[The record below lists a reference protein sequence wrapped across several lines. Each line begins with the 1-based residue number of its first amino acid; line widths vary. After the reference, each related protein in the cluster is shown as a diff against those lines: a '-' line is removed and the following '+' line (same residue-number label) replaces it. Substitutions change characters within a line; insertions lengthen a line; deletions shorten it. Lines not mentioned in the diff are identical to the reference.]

1 MSARARRRPGRGDRP
16 MRVLVLGSG
25 ALKIGEA
32 GEFDY
37 SGSQAIKALKE
48 EGVEVWLVN
57 PNIATI
63 QTSPGLAD
71 RIFLLPVTPHF
82 VSRVIALGKPDG
94 ILLSFGGQT
103 ALNCG
108 LALHRD
114 GVLRRHR
121 VRVLGTPIAAIE
133 KTEDRAVFA
142 RALRSI
148 GVDVPRSG
156 AAGNVSAVLHEAR
169 RIGYPVMMRTA
180 FTLGGRG
187 SGIARTEGDL
197 RRMATEAFT
206 TSPQVLVEEDLTGWK
221 EVEYEVV
228 RDAADNCIT
237 VCNMENVDPLG
248 VHTGESIVVAP
259 SQTLTDEEYFSLRA
273 LAFKVIRHFGIV
285 GECNIQFALD
295 PRSNGY
301 RVIEVNA
308 RLSRSSALASK
319 ATGYPLARIAA
330 KLALGHLLPD
340 LKNSMNDTTTACFEP
355 ALDYMVVKMPKW
367 DLEKF
372 QGASHFIGSEMKS
385 VGEVMAIGR
394 SFEEALQKGC
404 RMLGDGIRGLV
415 GNDFNIRQSLKDVS
429 QPTPRRVFALAEALS
444 RGRTVADLHASTG
457 IDPWFLE
464 KMKRIVTLRARIEAA
479 GRRRGALEAGL
490 LRLVKQAGF
499 SDDQI
504 AAFTGRTPAAVARRR
519 MAAGVVPVVKQIDT
533 LAAEWP
539 VKTNYLYTTY
549 HGTEDDLVPADG
561 ERKVLVLGS
570 GAYRIGSSVE
580 FDWCCVSATEALRR
594 LGYSPIVI
602 NCNPETVSTDYDM
615 GHTLYFEELTFERI
629 HDVCM
634 KERPLGIL
642 LAFGGQIPNNHALAC
657 SAAGIPVFGTHPK
670 DIDRA
675 EDRHKFSSLLDRL
688 GVPQPAWAEVTSQRE
703 ARRFAGRVG
712 YPVLVRPSYV
722 LSGAAM
728 RIASDGTAL
737 LAALKGAAE
746 VSRRHPVVLSKF
758 IEGAKE
764 LEADA
769 VAAQGRILAV
779 AVTEHVEN
787 AGVHSGDAT
796 VVLPPQK
803 IYLETVRRI
812 RSITAELARALRIT
826 GPFNVQFLAVDNQVM
841 VIECNLR
848 ASRSF
853 PFISKVSGVDFV
865 DLATRAMMGAEVR
878 PVPASLL
885 DLGHIGV
892 KAPQFSFSRIKGAD
906 PALRVEM
913 ASTGEVACLGEDLP
927 DAFLKAILAAGFKPP
942 TRKQVLLTIGSL
954 RDKTKFLPSA
964 RVLHDLGFTLYA
976 TRHTSRFLEEQGVP
990 NVRLYKIHERRKPSL
1005 LDYITPNRLD
1015 LIINVP
1021 AGYDRKELTDG
1032 YIIRRRATDVGIPL
1046 ITNLQLAELF
1056 VKSIASTRWEDL
1068 KVEPYDRYVGPAAG
1082 WKGSGAGEIEGPA
1095 FVRGA
1100 GRAEDAGAGREGGSA
1115 PAPAR
1120 KPARRKVRV
1129 EPLAQ
1134 AVLA

>member
-1 MSARARRRPGRGDRP
+1 
-16 MRVLVLGSG
+16 MRILVLGSG

-48 EGVEVWLVN
+48 EGVEVWLIN

-71 RIFLLPVTPHF
+71 RIFLLPVTPRF
-82 VSRVIALGKPDG
+82 VTQVIRLGRPDG

-108 LALHRD
+108 LALHRQ
-114 GVLRRHR
+114 GVLRRHG
-121 VRVLGTPIAAIE
+121 VRVLGTPIAAVE
-133 KTEDRAVFA
+133 ATEDRELFA
-142 RALRSI
+142 RRLRAI
-148 GVDVPRSG
+148 KVRVPRSG
-156 AAGNVSAVLHEAR
+156 AAHDVSGALRQAE

-187 SGIARTEGDL
+187 SGIARNEAEL

-206 TSPQVLVEEDLTGWK
+206 TSPQVLIEEDLTGWK
-221 EVEYEVV
+221 EIEYEVV
-228 RDAADNCIT
+228 RDSADNCIT

-259 SQTLTDEEYFSLRA
+259 SQTLTDEEYFLLRA
-273 LAFKVIRHFGIV
+273 LSFKVIRHFGIV

-295 PRSNGY
+295 PRSDDY

-330 KLALGHLLPD
+330 KLALGHRLPD

-355 ALDYMVVKMPKW
+355 ALDYLVVKMPKW

-372 QGASHFIGSEMKS
+372 RGASHFIGSEMKS
-385 VGEVMAIGR
+385 VGEVMAVGR

-404 RMLGDGIRGLV
+404 RMLGDGVRGLV
-415 GNDFNIRQSLKDVS
+415 GNDFNIRQSLQDVS
-429 QPTPRRVFALAEALS
+429 RPTPRRVFALAQALAV
-444 RGRTVADLHASTG
+444 GGTVAELSGRTG

-464 KMKRIVTLRARIEAA
+464 KMNRICAVRERVLAARRSSG
-479 GRRRGALEAGL
+479 GRLPIDL
-490 LRLVKQAGF
+490 LREAKEAGF
-499 SDDQI
+499 SDEQI
-504 AAFTGRTPAAVARRR
+504 AHDAGGSAEDVARRR
-519 MAAGVVPVVKQIDT
+519 RAEGLVPVVKQIDT

-539 VKTNYLYTTY
+539 VRTNYLYLTY
-549 HGTEDDLVPADG
+549 HGTEDDLMPG
-561 ERKVLVLGS
+561 ESERKVLVLGS

-580 FDWCCVSATEALRR
+580 FDWCCVSATAALRR
-594 LGYSPIVI
+594 LGYSPVVI
-602 NCNPETVSTDYDM
+602 NCNPETVSTDYDT
-615 GHTLYFEELTFERI
+615 GHTLYFEELTFERL
-629 HDVCM
+629 HDVWT

-657 SAAGIPVFGTHPK
+657 AAAGIPVFGTQPR

-688 GVPQPAWAEVTSQRE
+688 GVPQPEWAEVTSRRE
-703 ARRFAGRVG
+703 AARFARRVG

-728 RIASDGTAL
+728 RIASDATAL
-737 LAALKGAAE
+737 AAALEGAAE
-746 VSRRHPVVLSKF
+746 VSRKHPVVISKF

-769 VAAQGRILAV
+769 VALRGRMLAV

-803 IYLETVRRI
+803 IYLETVRRV
-812 RSITAELARALRIT
+812 RGITAQLARALSIS
-826 GPFNVQFLAVDNQVM
+826 GPFNVQFLAVDNEVM

-853 PFISKVSGVDFV
+853 PFISKVCGVDFV

-885 DLGHIGV
+885 DLDYVAV

-927 DAFLKAILAAGFKPP
+927 EAFLKAILAAGFRLPE
-942 TRKQVLLTIGSL
+942 RRQALLTIGSL
-954 RDKTKFLPSA
+954 RDKARFLPSA
-964 RVLHDLGFTLYA
+964 RALHDMGFTLYA
-976 TRHTSRFLEEQGVP
+976 TRHTSRFLEDNLVP
-990 NVRLYKIHERRKPSL
+990 NIRLYKIHERRKPSL
-1005 LDYITPNRLD
+1005 LDYITPDRLD

-1021 AGYDRKELTDG
+1021 AGYDRQELTDG

-1046 ITNLQLAELF
+1046 ITNIQLAELF
-1056 VKSIASTRWEDL
+1056 VKSIAIKGWDDL
-1068 KVEPYDRYVGPAAG
+1068 KAEPYDRYVGAVSAVER
-1082 WKGSGAGEIEGPA
+1082 AGPA
-1095 FVRGA
+1095 ILGGMPIRSKGRSIVRREGSDAPA
-1100 GRAEDAGAGREGGSA
+1100 GSEADDAGTEG
-1115 PAPAR
+1115 
-1120 KPARRKVRV
+1120 KPRRQATPRS
-1129 EPLAQ
+1129 PRQ
-1134 AVLA
+1134 AVFA